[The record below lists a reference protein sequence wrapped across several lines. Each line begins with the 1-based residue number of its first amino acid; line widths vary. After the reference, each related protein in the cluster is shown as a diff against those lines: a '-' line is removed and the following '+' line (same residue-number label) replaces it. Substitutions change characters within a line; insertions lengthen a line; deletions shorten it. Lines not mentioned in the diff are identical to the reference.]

1 MKSSPHQRQP
11 VAIHISFCI
20 LLEIETV
27 YEAYIYLYMPKR
39 SRTEGKNT
47 QKNCTK
53 KHLNE
58 LDNYYGV
65 VSHPELDILQFEV
78 KWALGS
84 TASIKLVD
92 VMEFQ

>member
-1 MKSSPHQRQP
+1 
-11 VAIHISFCI
+11 
-20 LLEIETV
+20 
-27 YEAYIYLYMPKR
+27 MPKR

-65 VSHPELDILQFEV
+65 VSHPELDILEFEV
-78 KWALGS
+78 KWALES